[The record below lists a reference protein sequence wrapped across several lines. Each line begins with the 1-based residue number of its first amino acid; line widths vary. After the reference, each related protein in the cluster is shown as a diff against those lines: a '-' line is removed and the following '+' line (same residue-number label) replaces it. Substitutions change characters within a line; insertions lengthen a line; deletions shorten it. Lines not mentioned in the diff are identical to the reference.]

1 MKPRSE
7 VWKHY
12 DKIQNEL
19 GELRARKFAS
29 CLKIFYD
36 LTIKISGT
44 SYVTS
49 NLFFHEIY
57 AVHSILY
64 GWVLDM
70 HCEMYE
76 MGEKMFQKFNKY
88 WGNPRKMNK
97 FLFLSVVLD
106 PRHKLQFLVYMLK
119 DMYGYEVGGAMGKD
133 VEETL
138 SKMFDEYKSKMGMS
152 NDVNSGRENLFEE
165 NGGPVHPS
173 LRLRLQ
179 FERDNGMVSQGVGC
193 SDLDEYLS
201 EKPKKF
207 TDDFDILG
215 WWKLN
220 SVRFPILSQMARD
233 ILAMPISTVASES
246 AFSTG
251 GRIISDFRSSL
262 SPRMVQ
268 SLVCAQDW
276 MRKTAKA
283 INVEETHDDMV
294 ELEKGTTIKFISIV
308 YILIYF

>member
-1 MKPRSE
+1 
-7 VWKHY
+7 
-12 DKIQNEL
+12 
-19 GELRARKFAS
+19 
-29 CLKIFYD
+29 
-36 LTIKISGT
+36 
-44 SYVTS
+44 
-49 NLFFHEIY
+49 
-57 AVHSILY
+57 
-64 GWVLDM
+64 M

-294 ELEKGTTIKFISIV
+294 ELEKDISKLDVRAGHTTPSTANSVFI
-308 YILIYF
+308 FGD